1 MCWNLQIKH
10 IDWSSI
16 TMITINESEQ
26 DGTSLQKPTWPDHR
40 LWCLQGKTQ
49 SYSELVSL
57 FLNHIF
63 SLSKSYSEWASDV
76 YLIAGIVWYQFLHSL
91 SPSFKDSTGLHL
103 PAKKDQQLYGAV
115 RKVDFLRLFFHFWI
129 YKVTVK
135 TALISK
141 KNCYS
146 MLINARDDDEIEHS
160 QHFAQQWNWMSSRYQ
175 DL

>member
-1 MCWNLQIKH
+1 
-10 IDWSSI
+10 
-16 TMITINESEQ
+16 MITINESEQ

-103 PAKKDQQLYGAV
+103 PAKKDQQLYGTV
-115 RKVDFLRLFFHFWI
+115 RKVDFLRLFFSFLNIQGNCENSFDFQKNLLFNVDQCSWWWWNRAQLTLCA
-129 YKVTVK
+129 TVELNELSLPGSIVQI
-135 TALISK
+135 LI
-141 KNCYS
+141 
-146 MLINARDDDEIEHS
+146 LWT
-160 QHFAQQWNWMSSRYQ
+160 FV
-175 DL
+175 